1 MLRKGQLVGNSWLVH
16 GVEVVAADGAGAA
29 PSVSMILH
37 QGGQVM
43 VVVLREEK

>member
-16 GVEVVAADGAGAA
+16 GVEVAGAAGAA

-43 VVVLREEK
+43 MVVLWEEK